1 MRYRNDVIQSVLL
14 HIRANFGMM
23 LTRDYASCHAA
34 RSTLVMLLAN
44 NVQKL
49 RWPAKCLDLNPI
61 ERKFWA
67 QPLQLNLRELTRVI
81 HQMYSAIPQQY
92 IHWHI
97 LSMSTRYLAVDAT
110 PGGSTKYWNTIKYDV
125 NWFCSFCSTGVHVN
139 PLI

>member
-14 HIRANFGMM
+14 HIRTNLGMM
-23 LTRDYASCHAA
+23 LTRNYASCHAA

-49 RWPAKCLDLNPI
+49 RWPAKSLDLNPI

-67 QPLQLNLRELTRVI
+67 QPLQLNIRELTRVI

-92 IHWHI
+92 THRHS
-97 LSMSTRYLAVDAT
+97 LSMSSQFLAVDAT
-110 PGGSTKYWNTIKYDV
+110 PGGCTKY
-125 NWFCSFCSTGVHVN
+125 
-139 PLI
+139 